1 MTALVKKRLAIESE
15 RLSSVEKHASL
26 IVDEMT
32 IKPVEYDMKYDKNLQ
47 KFVGAVDLGGVT
59 SSESTALANKMIGFV
74 LNGLNTRYKIPV
86 AFFFVNSLIAPQPTD
101 LTVHVIQKVEECGS
115 CVDRLVTDCLSVNV
129 KMFANLN
136 GGTLH
141 PVVPHPI
148 QKEAGK
154 PPLVFRPLFVSFDS
168 CHGTKNVRNQY
179 VYRTFVINGEEI
191 SGKYLRQLK
200 TLQEGNLLCPVRK
213 LTRKH
218 TNPNNLERQKVKYA
232 MDVLLPDVI
241 ATFKMLAENNEA
253 GFENVQPT
261 IKFLEVF
268 GQLIAIHDVSSTSE
282 HITKRLAVKKP
293 FYSSDDERL
302 LWLTTGFVDFLDN
315 WRTDMLSRVRV
326 EPNKEEKK
334 KIKKPVLNER
344 NIFCYEAYL
353 DVDSSVRRIFAG

>member
-32 IKPVEYDMKYDKNLQ
+32 IKPMEKYDKNLQ

-101 LTVHVIQKVEECGS
+101 LTVHVIQKVEECGF

-179 VYRTFVINGEEI
+179 VYCTFVINGEEI

-200 TLQEGNLLCPVRK
+200 TLQEGNSLCPVHN

-232 MDVLLPDVI
+232 MDVFPPDVI

-268 GQLIAIHDVSSTSE
+268 G
-282 HITKRLAVKKP
+282 
-293 FYSSDDERL
+293 
-302 LWLTTGFVDFLDN
+302 N
-315 WRTDMLSRVRV
+315 WIS
-326 EPNKEEKK
+326 NH
-334 KIKKPVLNER
+334 
-344 NIFCYEAYL
+344 
-353 DVDSSVRRIFAG
+353 